1 LRKAFRREVT
11 RIQRRSDGTVSVEG
25 RRFELPSRYRQL
37 TRVRLR
43 YARWDLRTIDLVDA
57 NTGQILCAL
66 LPQDKVRNAEGRRR
80 TLEPTVAAKSEADPP
95 VTDGQEAPAPSG
107 MAPLLRGL
115 MAEFTATGKPGAYLP
130 RDPQPGSR
138 RATAKKETSE

>member
-1 LRKAFRREVT
+1 M
-11 RIQRRSDGTVSVEG
+11 SVEG

-37 TRVRLR
+37 ARVRLR

-80 TLEPTVAAKSEADPP
+80 TLEPVGAARSEADKP
-95 VTDGQEAPAPSG
+95 VADGPEAPAPSG
-107 MAPLLRGL
+107 MAPLLRRL
-115 MAEFTATGKPGAYLP
+115 MTEFTATGKPAAYLP
-130 RDPQPGSR
+130 RDPQP
-138 RATAKKETSE
+138 TAKKTKKETSR